1 MGHTRGSAGWRGRAG
16 IRVLAAALVAAA
28 GASGCQLREVALAA
42 PEDLVVA
49 EVLLQAGGTQQLAW
63 LHRTLGNGSLTV
75 PGATVEITAQSGA
88 KMTLVP
94 VSGRICVDSS
104 ATFLPDTTGSCYAA
118 TTASSAV
125 APGNTYSLRVVLSD
139 GRVLTG
145 STTVPGVFHFTR
157 PAGMA
162 HCALRSW
169 TLLPIT
175 WTRSSGAWIYVSE
188 TRLSHVRKALDP
200 NAPDDHALDVVGLS
214 ISAEDTTIVFPSQFG
229 LFDRADSADAP
240 VLVALQKGLPEGVT
254 ATVTVAAA
262 DRNYVQWVR
271 RGSFNPSGTVQIPS
285 VQGGGTG
292 MFASVVP
299 VRFDLTSYA
308 TSSWPACGS

>member
-1 MGHTRGSAGWRGRAG
+1 MRGPPGVPVGRRASAAPL
-16 IRVLAAALVAAA
+16 LAAALVVVVL
-28 GASGCQLREVALAA
+28 GGCKLQDVTLAA

-63 LHRTLGNGSLTV
+63 LHRALGNGSLTV
-75 PGATVEITAQSGA
+75 PGATVEVTAQGGA
-88 KMTLVP
+88 KMTLAG

-104 ATFLPDTTGSCYAA
+104 STFMPDTSGSCYAA
-118 TTASSAV
+118 ATPASAIV
-125 APGNTYSLRVVLSD
+125 PGGSYSLRVTLAD

-145 STTVPGVFHFTR
+145 TTTVPGAFHLTR

-188 TRLSHVRKALDP
+188 TRLTHVRKALDP
-200 NAPDDHALDVVGLS
+200 SAPNDATLDVTGLS
-214 ISAEDTTIVFPSQFG
+214 ISAQDTTIVFPSEFG
-229 LFDRADSADAP
+229 LFNRADSADAP
-240 VLVALQKGLPEGVT
+240 VLVALQKGLPDGVT

-285 VQGGGTG
+285 VLGGGTG
-292 MFASVVP
+292 MFASVVSA
-299 VRFDLTSYA
+299 RFDLTSYS
-308 TSSWPACGS
+308 TSSWPACGG

>member
-1 MGHTRGSAGWRGRAG
+1 MRGRPGVSVRRRARG
-16 IRVLAAALVAAA
+16 TAMLVAALAAAAL
-28 GASGCQLREVALAA
+28 GGCQLRDVTLAA

-63 LHRTLGNGSLTV
+63 LHRSLGNGGLTV
-75 PGATVEITAQSGA
+75 PGATVQVMAQGGA
-88 KMTLVP
+88 TMTLTA

-104 ATFLPDTTGSCYAA
+104 ATFMPDTTGSCYAA
-118 TTASSAV
+118 ATPASAIV
-125 APGNTYSLRVVLSD
+125 PGASYSLRVTTAD

-145 STTVPGVFHFTR
+145 TTTVPGLFHLTR

-175 WTRSSGAWIYVSE
+175 WTQSSGAWIYVSE
-188 TRLSHVRKALDP
+188 TRLTHVRKALDP
-200 NAPDDHALDVVGLS
+200 NAPDDRALDVTGLS
-214 ISAEDTTIVFPSQFG
+214 ISAQDTSIVFPSEFG
-229 LFDRADSADAP
+229 LFNRADSADAP
-240 VLVALQKGLPEGVT
+240 VLVALQKGLPDGVT

-299 VRFDLTSYA
+299 ARFDLTSYS
-308 TSSWPACGS
+308 TSSWPACGG